1 MRPVPALAGSGLA
14 LGACLSALGLAAAG
28 RWAGGAALAGAALAG
43 LAQGA
48 AVLLLRPAM
57 GAPTAVFVRRWLSGM
72 AVRGASAVALVVAMA
87 VFRDRL
93 PAPWMA
99 AGYFGVLL
107 PLLFVETRF
116 LR

>member
-1 MRPVPALAGSGLA
+1 MRPIPALAGSGLVLA
-14 LGACLSALGLAAAG
+14 AGLAALGLAMAG
-28 RWAGGAALAGAALAG
+28 VRAGGAALAGAVLAG

-57 GAPTAVFVRRWLSGM
+57 GAPTDVFVRRWLSGM
-72 AVRGASAVALVVAMA
+72 AVRGASAVALVLAIA
-87 VFRDRL
+87 VLRDRV
-93 PAPWMA
+93 PVPWMA